1 MGAPPTQKRSRGK
14 YLQKRGEIR
23 EERKRKEKGKSKEK
37 GEREMGKKGRMKE
50 EERQWRNENTR
61 MKGAKQ
67 QNDERVEVLRYYE
80 TVHKGQK

>member
-1 MGAPPTQKRSRGK
+1 
-14 YLQKRGEIR
+14 
-23 EERKRKEKGKSKEK
+23 
-37 GEREMGKKGRMKE
+37 MKE

-80 TVHKGQK
+80 TLHKAKK